1 MPHINIT
8 FFRLPCTQVFCVY
21 ASHRYN
27 MPNYYFPS
35 HTGHSP
41 WSPGPIH
48 VPSTALFPLFIHI
61 SYCNDSLVLHW
72 NNLLSIFN
80 IQNIFLNPTYSD
92 NFFYLFS
99 SLSKGRGILPL
110 ISHTYIILKIKY
122 YHNLF
127 FQTILIFEQFS
138 IPFSN
143 NFNLRTILNTLF
155 LYTAFISTAFISLKI
170 LCYPISKA
178 IPLIS
183 HILYSLYTVF
193 YTSYTL

>member
-1 MPHINIT
+1 MYLV
-8 FFRLPCTQVFCVY
+8 LPY
-21 ASHRYN
+21 
-27 MPNYYFPS
+27 
-35 HTGHSP
+35 
-41 WSPGPIH
+41 
-48 VPSTALFPLFIHI
+48 FPLFIHI

-110 ISHTYIILKIKY
+110 ISHTYIILKINSHTYIILKIKY

-127 FQTILIFEQFS
+127 F
-138 IPFSN
+138 SN
-143 NFNLRTILNTLF
+143 NFNLQTILNTL
-155 LYTAFISTAFISLKI
+155 LYTAFISLKI
-170 LCYPISKA
+170 LCYTIFKD